1 MESVDRAPRILT
13 SEELA
18 WTCPES
24 WLSFQT
30 TAEVS
35 EERDLVG
42 QHEAVAA
49 LRLGIRLRAPGYNI
63 FVAGL
68 PGTGRTTTVRRLLAD
83 ESRNGPVPDDLV
95 YVYSPAERAA
105 PTPLFLPAGKGRV
118 LKSALIAAQIRFR
131 DAVTGTRAS
140 HEHRSRRE
148 AVARGSREQQA
159 KLVAAF
165 QELVAA
171 EGFALV
177 AVEAEGTP
185 RHEIAPVVGGRARGF
200 GRSRSTGRGGRAV
213 GGGRGENQERTSG
226 AGRTTRRRL
235 ERSEKTG
242 TRDRGRVDSRGS
254 RSRAPA
260 DGRDRARD
268 PREARPR
275 GGRSPRLRCV
285 PCVADGLVLG
295 NVPGH
300 VWRKRTGPL
309 RGDRDFRLAHRH
321 TPGVPGQR
329 ARGSHRLGGRPVV
342 EESHPSVARL
352 LGALDVQR
360 APDGTLRADLLGL
373 RAGALHRAHGG
384 YLIINALELIEED
397 GAWMALRRALR
408 SGEVGFR
415 IGQPEDGPPP
425 LAPKRAPLD
434 VTVILVGPLALR
446 DRFVSGD
453 PDFDK
458 LFKVVALF
466 EDRVELTR
474 EAGVAYACFVARL
487 ATKEGLLPFHRQA
500 VGRMIEEMVRIA
512 GGSRKISTRY
522 RILADIAREASFA
535 AHQASASMV
544 EESHVG
550 ASLDARRDRASALSK
565 RIFESIRNDV
575 LHLEFEGNRVGQVNA
590 LAVVETSLETFG
602 YPVRLTATASVGRS
616 GIIDIE
622 REAELAGEIHTK
634 ASLILAGYLRSL
646 FAQDAPL
653 SITASI
659 CFEQSYGGVE
669 GDSASAA
676 ELVALLSAIAGVPIR
691 QDVAVTGA
699 VDQRG
704 QILAVGGVNE
714 KIEGFWRACRSRGLS
729 GTQGVVIPEASTGT
743 LQLDPRVVHDVN
755 AGRFFV
761 RCAESVPALLYFMTG
776 VPFGTRASDG
786 SWSENSFGAL
796 VSARLRSMAD
806 AMRIFGGAN
815 G

>member
-185 RHEIAPVVGGRARGF
+185 RHEIAPVVGGEPVALGDLDQRVEEGALSAEDAARI
-200 GRSRSTGRGGRAV
+200 RNAHPALAARLAAV
-213 GGGRGENQERTSG
+213 SSDLRKLALEIEDALTVADRE
-226 AGRTTRRRL
+226 AGRPQMVEIVREIREKLALAEGDRPAFDVFLASLMDSFL
-235 ERSEKTG
+235 ETFPAMYGASE
-242 TRDRGRVDSRGS
+242 
-254 RSRAPA
+254 RAPS
-260 DGRDRARD
+260 
-268 PREARPR
+268 EAIAISGWPIDIL
-275 GGRSPRLRCV
+275 PEFQV
-285 PCVADGLVLG
+285 NVLVD
-295 NVPGH
+295 
-300 VWRKRTGPL
+300 RTGL
-309 RGDRDFRLAHRH
+309 E
-321 TPGVPGQR
+321 
-329 ARGSHRLGGRPVV
+329 GRPVV

-646 FAQDAPL
+646 FAQDVPL